1 MLEGKKVNTRRGPE
15 EEKSNNNSV
24 DQEINQIYTVGKQI
38 KPRQDNKK
46 SERKVQ
52 SNKKDGQQQSN
63 LTLAVVSAVNSQY
76 LPQFEP
82 RLSGFCSLALRN

>member
-1 MLEGKKVNTRRGPE
+1 MGRGPE

-46 SERKVQ
+46 KEVQ
-52 SNKKDGQQQSN
+52 SNKKDSQQQ
-63 LTLAVVSAVNSQY
+63 
-76 LPQFEP
+76 
-82 RLSGFCSLALRN
+82 